1 MIYAYKERNKLGN
14 YQTAAGTRYIVYTA
28 SRLLGVV
35 KSCWKEYENL
45 EAALEAM
52 GLTPVVNENTSR

>member
-14 YQTAAGTRYIVYTA
+14 YQTAAGTRYIVHPA
-28 SRLLGVV
+28 SRLMGVV
-35 KSCWKEYENL
+35 KKCWKEYENL

-52 GLTPVVNENTSR
+52 KLSPVAEEQAPC